1 MLSVGSP
8 LCLVTLAKL
17 CYNSPSAQAHLS
29 HLLLK
34 VLSNILILPLDQRS
48 INRNEEKEINRWPE
62 PFPSFPFSNLMSKL
76 WEWDNVYKKSE
87 TSFLVQG
94 LRLWTSSVRGRG
106 LIPDQVTKIPHA
118 LWWGQMFLKRR
129 WRRKERRKEKLQGVD
144 KSACNGK
151 WQQIWPPPHLND
163 WLKILSLFLLK
174 NFHGQAESS
183 ELVLGH
189 HAALSPGCPPP
200 E

>member
-1 MLSVGSP
+1 MVSVGSP

-17 CYNSPSAQAHLS
+17 YYNSPSAQAHLS

-76 WEWDNVYKKSE
+76 WEWDNILKKPE

-94 LRLWTSSVRGRG
+94 LRLWASTVRGRG

-118 LWWGQMFLKRR
+118 LWLDQNVFEKKMKKEG
-129 WRRKERRKEKLQGVD
+129 RKERKVTRSWQVCMQWEMTTNMTPAP
-144 KSACNGK
+144 SK
-151 WQQIWPPPHLND
+151 WLTENTFP
-163 WLKILSLFLLK
+163 F
-174 NFHGQAESS
+174 
-183 ELVLGH
+183 
-189 HAALSPGCPPP
+189 SP
-200 E
+200 